1 MTMAHDAAAL
11 RQMTGSTR
19 RLSTF
24 FKRCWDAFQER
35 RERNRLRAVLYGL
48 EDSELRDIGISRGEV
63 DYVASHRS
71 IDPRG
76 IKTDDRCSDRTN
88 HNTSP

>member
-1 MTMAHDAAAL
+1 MTIADSAAEL
-11 RQMTGSTR
+11 GQITGPAR
-19 RLSTF
+19 RVTSF
-24 FKRCWDAFQER
+24 FKRCWGAFQER
-35 RERNRLRAVLYGL
+35 RERDRVRAALNGL

-76 IKTDDRCSDRTN
+76 IRSAG
-88 HNTSP
+88 